1 MDLGYSA
8 PMSCCGLSAAS
19 FFLLQAAERAVV
31 AVGAVVVEAAA
42 TVVVVAA
49 VAAAAEVEANNPD
62 APGEVA
68 AAETTKTDP
77 LIHKRGW

>member
-1 MDLGYSA
+1 VEA
-8 PMSCCGLSAAS
+8 VVTKIEE
-19 FFLLQAAERAVV
+19 ERAV
-31 AVGAVVVEAAA
+31 AE
-42 TVVVVAA
+42 T

-77 LIHKRGW
+77 LVHKRGW